1 MNNSG
6 QQPSVALAVIARD
19 GQLLLVHR
27 RADDGTPPWALPG
40 GKTGPGESAAE
51 AAVQEAGEETG
62 LKVMACRVLG
72 ERVHPV
78 TGKRITYVACDVIA
92 GTARAAAP
100 REVDAVRWVPFSE
113 VRAYVPGGLYAA
125 VQEYLDGLTSAGG

>member
-1 MNNSG
+1 MNDSG

-40 GKTGPGESAAE
+40 GKTGLGESAGE
-51 AAVQEAGEETG
+51 AAVRETREETG
-62 LKVMACRVLG
+62 LEVMACRVLG

-78 TGKRITYVACDVIA
+78 TGKRITYIACDVIA
-92 GTARAAAP
+92 GTARAAAR
-100 REVDAVRWVPFSE
+100 REIDVVRWVPFSE
-113 VRAYVPGGLYAA
+113 VRAYVPGGLYVA
-125 VQEYLDGLTSAGG
+125 VQEYLDGLTSTGG

>member
-1 MNNSG
+1 MNDPG
-6 QQPSVALAVIARD
+6 QQPSVALAVITRN

-27 RADDGTPPWALPG
+27 RVDDGTPPWALPG
-40 GKTGPGESAAE
+40 GKTGPGESAE
-51 AAVQEAGEETG
+51 AAAVREAREETG
-62 LKVMACRVLG
+62 LAVMACHVLG

-78 TGKRITYVACDVIA
+78 TGKRIVYIACDVIA

-113 VRAYVPGGLYAA
+113 VRAYVPGGLHAA
-125 VQEYLDGLTSAGG
+125 VQEYLDGMTGAGG

>member
-40 GKTGPGESAAE
+40 GKTGPGESAGQ
-51 AAVQEAGEETG
+51 AAVREALEETG
-62 LKVMACRVLG
+62 LEVMACRVLG

-78 TGKRITYVACDVIA
+78 TGKRITYVACGVIA

-100 REVDAVRWVPFSE
+100 LEVDAVRWVPFSE
-113 VRAYVPGGLYAA
+113 VRIYVPGGLYAA
-125 VQEYLDGLTSAGG
+125 VHEYLDGLTSAGG